1 MTRGWRQSAGFA
13 AALPALL
20 LMLVLRGLVAPGYMP
35 GFDAGGFRIVVCEDQ
50 APPAPAMAHSPAAHD
65 DHGGEDEST
74 RREALCAF
82 AGVGPELAPEAPPP
96 TPRWPF
102 AVTPPDP
109 VRPARLVRI
118 DGPSEGPPPPARAP
132 PLAV

>member
-1 MTRGWRQSAGFA
+1 MTRGWRKSAGFA

-20 LMLVLRGLVAPGYMP
+20 LMLVLRSLVAPGYMP
-35 GFDAGGFRIVVCEDQ
+35 EFDAGGFRIVVCEDQ
-50 APPAPAMAHSPAAHD
+50 APPASAMAHAPAAHD
-65 DHGGEDEST
+65 EHGGEDNPT

-102 AVTPPDP
+102 VVAPPEP
-109 VRPARLVRI
+109 VRQTGVVRI